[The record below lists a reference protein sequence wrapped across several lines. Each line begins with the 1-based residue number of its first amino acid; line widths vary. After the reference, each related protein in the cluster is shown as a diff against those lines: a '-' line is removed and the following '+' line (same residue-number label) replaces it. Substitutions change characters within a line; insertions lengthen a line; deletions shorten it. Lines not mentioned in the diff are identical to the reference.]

1 MVNDKRTFGD
11 YIGQWRRVMEK
22 GLPNAAQITVKTDAH
37 AIYDPIEHKSVPFK
51 RNGEFAEFSAEFP
64 PAGGKMLVM
73 LPEAIASVKVEVS
86 TPQVARGGEYQIF
99 ATICDADNKVIDAL
113 LPVEVAVT
121 DAQGKRLPGS
131 GFYAMQNGRLVIR
144 EHAASN
150 MATGKVRVNVL
161 CQSSGKNGSAE
172 FDIHP

>member
-86 TPQVARGGEYQIF
+86 TPQISRGGRIPDFCHHLRCRQ
-99 ATICDADNKVIDAL
+99 
-113 LPVEVAVT
+113 
-121 DAQGKRLPGS
+121 QG
-131 GFYAMQNGRLVIR
+131 
-144 EHAASN
+144 H
-150 MATGKVRVNVL
+150 
-161 CQSSGKNGSAE
+161 
-172 FDIHP
+172 